1 MWWNGNNKLEHPP
14 AQKKVEERSCNISQS
29 GTQHRGIYMQK
40 RQGYPKLCGVYV
52 WVFYTYFVLMSL
64 KHIGKRSSW
73 RECKEPKARSQ
84 SRDPPGNVTSLT
96 TASKCEGY
104 MLTFVFLPRPPLF
117 FFCMSKT
124 QENNFDISNV
134 IKQTTK
140 PTKQMNPKQFTT
152 WLLSSSAFPALLK
165 NMKNNASGPFSFCI
179 LKTFPFN
186 FLDVIYLLQHR
197 NLTLLKSTSSQFS

>member
-1 MWWNGNNKLEHPP
+1 MLRERLQALSKRARAGLGNTIHTPVMKCKCIMWWNGNNKLEHPP

-104 MLTFVFLPRPPLF
+104 MLTFVFLPRPLPF
-117 FFCMSKT
+117 FFLHVKDPR
-124 QENNFDISNV
+124 E
-134 IKQTTK
+134 
-140 PTKQMNPKQFTT
+140 
-152 WLLSSSAFPALLK
+152 
-165 NMKNNASGPFSFCI
+165 
-179 LKTFPFN
+179 
-186 FLDVIYLLQHR
+186 
-197 NLTLLKSTSSQFS
+197 